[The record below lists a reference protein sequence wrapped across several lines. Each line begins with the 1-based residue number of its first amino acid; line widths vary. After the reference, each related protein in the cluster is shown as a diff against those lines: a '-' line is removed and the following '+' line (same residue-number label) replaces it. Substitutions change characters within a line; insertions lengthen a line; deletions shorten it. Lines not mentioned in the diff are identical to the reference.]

1 MKNNFPSIAEFRRG
15 VIAFRKREKRD
26 AMYKVATKLIKDS
39 WGNHQEVADGL
50 GVLLLTW
57 NNALYRYGIFDF
69 DKLEKFLSE
78 HHKEVNAY
86 SKRNLLDWVEQDDSE
101 VKVLFD
107 KLMGALISKGK
118 DKKLRRSPVAVAK
131 AWHLLAPEFF
141 PLWDGEIARSHFIT

>member
-86 SKRNLLDWVEQDDSE
+86 SKRN
-101 VKVLFD
+101 
-107 KLMGALISKGK
+107 
-118 DKKLRRSPVAVAK
+118 
-131 AWHLLAPEFF
+131 
-141 PLWDGEIARSHFIT
+141 